1 MISSLSDAELTCID
15 QNPERMIATLIGGPG
30 DPPASVEETAK
41 LIGCLDD
48 DTVNHFFIAAI
59 VPGPGPLSAE
69 TTDCVLA
76 GLDVIEP
83 RALMTAGL
91 VENEPERVFFV
102 SLAAFN
108 VSIACLTDEE
118 WEKADPASEISD
130 LGRAGAQCLMA
141 ELGGPGK
148 YAEALLKTQ
157 EGDIT
162 DLIQAGAECRVAIS
176 VPWQPPATPTPIPT
190 PSQSG
195 ITTPT
200 TLVITVAGIPEYDWG
215 EWKRWTDE
223 DGDCQDARQEVLI
236 EESLVE
242 VTFDTDPNA
251 DTSRHRRAHSGTHHH
266 RYGNAADHGH
276 TYTNPAAGATVS
288 TVAGHHPGARKPLL
302 GIRPRRLPLLAIRR
316 TPHRRRPGRHLRP
329 LHRHLVRQHQG
340 YGHRAHRRPLRGPR
354 QRTLCRRP
362 RHQGR
367 VRIRPPEPHPGLSQR
382 QQASEGG
389 QGRHRVAPRPE

>member
-30 DPPASVEETAK
+30 DPPESVEEMAK

-48 DTVNHFFIAAI
+48 DTVNQFFIAAI

-91 VENEPERVFFV
+91 VEDEAERVFFG
-102 SLAAFN
+102 SMAAFN

-118 WEKADPASEISD
+118 WEKAGPASEISD
-130 LGRAGAQCLMA
+130 LDRAGVQCIMA

-148 YAEALLKTQ
+148 YAEAFLKTQ

-162 DLIQAGAECRVAIS
+162 ELVQAGTECRVGIS

-200 TLVITVAGIPEYDWG
+200 TLVITVAGIPEYD
-215 EWKRWTDE
+215 
-223 DGDCQDARQEVLI
+223 
-236 EESLVE
+236 
-242 VTFDTDPNA
+242 
-251 DTSRHRRAHSGTHHH
+251 
-266 RYGNAADHGH
+266 
-276 TYTNPAAGATVS
+276 
-288 TVAGHHPGARKPLL
+288 
-302 GIRPRRLPLLAIRR
+302 
-316 TPHRRRPGRHLRP
+316 
-329 LHRHLVRQHQG
+329 
-340 YGHRAHRRPLRGPR
+340 
-354 QRTLCRRP
+354 
-362 RHQGR
+362 
-367 VRIRPPEPHPGLSQR
+367 
-382 QQASEGG
+382 
-389 QGRHRVAPRPE
+389 